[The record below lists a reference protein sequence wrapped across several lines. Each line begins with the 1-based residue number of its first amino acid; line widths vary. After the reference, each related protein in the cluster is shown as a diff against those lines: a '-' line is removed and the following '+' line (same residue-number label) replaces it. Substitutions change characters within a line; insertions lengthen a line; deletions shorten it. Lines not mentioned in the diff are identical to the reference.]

1 MKKIFFACM
10 LSVFFFLLFII
21 PANAQDKGQKKI
33 HVVVEKNGTVITD
46 TSVFFDKTVSE
57 EEIQAVISDITGEES
72 HPCQARNQQTRHCDT
87 VAYKCRHMQN
97 SELDSLLEIS
107 GKPFTHP
114 CTHTDTCRNAE
125 GSHGPCM
132 HSMEKAGAGE
142 EPCKH
147 IEKEIIRTG
156 EPAGEESVII
166 GDNGDIIIR
175 SGHTAGEKCI
185 KVIVESKG
193 DTAMK
198 GEAKVIRII
207 ETRSDEKDIPEGCT
221 KKTVEKKVMVT
232 EEGSKTEKIIIL
244 ESQDEAGNKGSETT
258 VTITQEGDKAEKT
271 ILLESPSK
279 TQKKTK
285 KEN

>member
-1 MKKIFFACM
+1 
-10 LSVFFFLLFII
+10 
-21 PANAQDKGQKKI
+21 
-33 HVVVEKNGTVITD
+33 
-46 TSVFFDKTVSE
+46 
-57 EEIQAVISDITGEES
+57 
-72 HPCQARNQQTRHCDT
+72 
-87 VAYKCRHMQN
+87 
-97 SELDSLLEIS
+97 
-107 GKPFTHP
+107 
-114 CTHTDTCRNAE
+114 
-125 GSHGPCM
+125 
-132 HSMEKAGAGE
+132 MEKAGVGE